1 MTYVYI
7 KTEVIKAFKKFFIN
21 FLFFHQKIAFQK
33 LWELFFISSKNL
45 FLFSRYSNFCDFF
58 PPFPDFP
65 DTKGQMEVESFVMSW
80 IGLHKFAAVIFKITQ
95 LLYIISSNLV
105 RYCITKKRIFLNL
118 FRNLKNNCS
127 LVSGPFCLW

>member
-7 KTEVIKAFKKFFIN
+7 KTEVIKACVCYFR
-21 FLFFHQKIAFQK
+21 QKIAFQK

-118 FRNLKNNCS
+118 FRNLKNKCS